1 MIDTVTE
8 IKGKE
13 KRDNTISLSKFINSD
28 LWYLRIYLFLSKENN
43 PLWFLQQMPLTHS
56 LLERWGVL

>member
-13 KRDNTISLSKFINSD
+13 KRDNAISLSKFINSD
-28 LWYLRIYLFLSKENN
+28 LWYLRI
-43 PLWFLQQMPLTHS
+43 
-56 LLERWGVL
+56 